1 MSLAYF
7 PVNYDESRLNFL
19 KSVNKLSGKWEL
31 TQWKVPCD
39 SDPHLFVDSVYMPPT
54 KDKKRLFILISGTH
68 GLEGYAGSGIQQLFL
83 EEYLNRVDKTETGF
97 LVIHSLNPFG
107 FKYHKRGTE
116 SGVNLN
122 RNCSI
127 HSDFFQV
134 PNIKSIE
141 FTNQFIPVRA
151 VDSETS
157 FMISQMVKRGEEVEF
172 AGTSMDEFVKAVGL
186 GQFHEAKGLEY
197 GGKAVEPQI
206 ASLIDLLKKLIPQY
220 RDVIHLDLH
229 TGLGERARLHLL
241 VDGQEEGLH
250 SQLFSELF
258 QPKHDSDI
266 YAFTDSD
273 APGFYKTRGAT
284 NNLVAELIGPHQR
297 GCALTLEF
305 GTLGHDLKAQLES
318 LNSWMLEHQG
328 TWYGYAN
335 RDLEVKIKQLY
346 LERFFPSDDL
356 WRETILKT
364 SREFFKRIFKRVP
377 LF

>member
-1 MSLAYF
+1 
-7 PVNYDESRLNFL
+7 
-19 KSVNKLSGKWEL
+19 
-31 TQWKVPCD
+31 
-39 SDPHLFVDSVYMPPT
+39 
-54 KDKKRLFILISGTH
+54 
-68 GLEGYAGSGIQQLFL
+68 
-83 EEYLNRVDKTETGF
+83 
-97 LVIHSLNPFG
+97 
-107 FKYHKRGTE
+107 
-116 SGVNLN
+116 
-122 RNCSI
+122 
-127 HSDFFQV
+127 
-134 PNIKSIE
+134 
-141 FTNQFIPVRA
+141 
-151 VDSETS
+151 
-157 FMISQMVKRGEEVEF
+157 
-172 AGTSMDEFVKAVGL
+172 
-186 GQFHEAKGLEY
+186 
-197 GGKAVEPQI
+197 
-206 ASLIDLLKKLIPQY
+206 
-220 RDVIHLDLH
+220 
-229 TGLGERARLHLL
+229 
-241 VDGQEEGLH
+241 
-250 SQLFSELF
+250 
-258 QPKHDSDI
+258 SDI